1 MIKWI
6 KNLIYF
12 NRKMINA
19 LNSCKYD
26 EFEFLFNCILAY
38 NGKDFERFFTSKLY
52 IWNVIRPRDF
62 YKMCAMYIH
71 RYTDKDCVIFD
82 KVERLINIVLK
93 TAKTEQIKKTFVWN
107 ITKTT
112 PIIMWSMVPYMSEK
126 RIINMLTKKKYVIT
140 DELMQPFFEVVN
152 IIRNGED
159 EDISDDEDD

>member
-71 RYTDKDCVIFD
+71 RYTDTDCVIFD
-82 KVERLINIVLK
+82 TSPPLYPRCFAFRPI
-93 TAKTEQIKKTFVWN
+93 FVYRSA
-107 ITKTT
+107 TSFT
-112 PIIMWSMVPYMSEK
+112 SEK
-126 RIINMLTKKKYVIT
+126 L
-140 DELMQPFFEVVN
+140 
-152 IIRNGED
+152 
-159 EDISDDEDD
+159 

>member
-1 MIKWI
+1 MNWI
-6 KNLIYF
+6 KM
-12 NRKMINA
+12 NRRMIQV

-26 EFEFLFNCILAY
+26 EFEPLIDEILGLPNWETY
-38 NGKDFERFFTSKLY
+38 FTSRWY
-52 IWNVIRPRDF
+52 IWNIIRPRDF
-62 YKMCAMYIH
+62 YKMCAMYVH
-71 RYTDKDCVIFD
+71 NHTEGDLTEFD
-82 KVERLINIVLK
+82 KVEKLINIVLE
-93 TAKTEQIKKTFVWN
+93 TAKSEQIKKTFIWN

>member
-1 MIKWI
+1 
-6 KNLIYF
+6 
-12 NRKMINA
+12 
-19 LNSCKYD
+19 
-26 EFEFLFNCILAY
+26 
-38 NGKDFERFFTSKLY
+38 
-52 IWNVIRPRDF
+52 
-62 YKMCAMYIH
+62 MCAMYIH
-71 RYTDKDCVIFD
+71 RCTDKDCVIFD

-93 TAKTEQIKKTFVWN
+93 TAKTEQIKKTFIWN